1 MEGEDEENK
10 REKEKVTE
18 ALLDYL
24 ESDPPFVK
32 RFEKRVVS
40 RLEEQGQKL
49 HQLQLKPIS
58 IQS

>member
-10 REKEKVTE
+10 KVTE

-40 RLEEQGQKL
+40 RLEEQGLKL
-49 HQLQLKPIS
+49 HQWQLKPIYS
-58 IQS
+58 